1 MTHTPGPWIKDGLS
15 VIVKQ
20 RGTICKCPTVPNRGV
35 FDVEANARLIAA
47 APEMYAEL
55 KKIEWKYM
63 GTLEDDTD
71 YIICPDCENERA
83 EGHKKDCGLE
93 QAIARA
99 EDGDA

>member
-1 MTHTPGPWIKDGLS
+1 MTHTPGKWE
-15 VIVKQ
+15 V
-20 RGTICKCPTVPNRGV
+20 
-35 FDVEANARLIAA
+35 IAA

-83 EGHKKDCGLE
+83 EGHKSGCGLE
-93 QAIARA
+93 QALALV
-99 EDGDA
+99 EGGQE